1 MSYRNRRM
9 TAGGR
14 TCGGMNQPPCNG
26 GYRRG
31 GRTRR
36 RMQQGGHTHQM
47 YNYAFGHTHQNG
59 QTIYDP
65 NNVSIHGPIHGYDP
79 NGQHVFIETT
89 TQTAGG
95 HNHPTAIQRR
105 QRGGTA
111 RRFGHGGH
119 TNSRSY
125 RKRDNSGTGRSH

>member
-31 GRTRR
+31 GSTR
-36 RMQQGGHTHQM
+36 
-47 YNYAFGHTHQNG
+47 
-59 QTIYDP
+59 
-65 NNVSIHGPIHGYDP
+65 
-79 NGQHVFIETT
+79 
-89 TQTAGG
+89 
-95 HNHPTAIQRR
+95 
-105 QRGGTA
+105 